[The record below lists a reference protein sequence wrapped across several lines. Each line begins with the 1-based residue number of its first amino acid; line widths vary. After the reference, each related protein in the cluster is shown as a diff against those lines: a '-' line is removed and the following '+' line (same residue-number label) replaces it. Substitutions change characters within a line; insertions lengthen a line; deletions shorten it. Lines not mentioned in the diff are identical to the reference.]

1 MKRKS
6 HGIAMYIQ
14 PEEMASRGY
23 AQDAEGFAAYAREAL
38 RDEGMSAGGMTLEV
52 FSGAGGI
59 MLFCEPHERTL
70 TRFSAFDDLVAAAGE
85 LVSVRPARSALW
97 HTDGAW
103 YLELCDESARVW
115 AATAIAREYGAAAT
129 APSVWL
135 REHATRVAASM
146 AVERL
151 AELA

>member
-1 MKRKS
+1 MKRRS

-14 PEEMASRGY
+14 PEEMEQRGY

-38 RDEGMSAGGMTLEV
+38 RGEGMSTGGMTLEV

-70 TRFSAFDDLVAAAGE
+70 TRFSSLNDLVAAAGE
-85 LVSVRPARSALW
+85 LAGVAPAHSALW
-97 HTDGAW
+97 HGDGVW
-103 YLELCDESARVW
+103 YLELCDEPERVW
-115 AATAIAREYGAAAT
+115 AATAVAREHGSAAA

-135 REHATRVAASM
+135 REHLSPVAPEK

>member
-1 MKRKS
+1 MKRRT

-14 PEEMASRGY
+14 PEEMESRGF

-38 RDEGMSAGGMTLEV
+38 RGEGMSAGGMTLEV

-70 TRFSAFDDLVAAAGE
+70 TRFSAFDDLIAAAGE
-85 LVSVRPARSALW
+85 LVGVAPAHSALW
-97 HTDGAW
+97 HGDGVW

-115 AATAIAREYGAAAT
+115 AATAVAREYGTAST
-129 APSVWL
+129 APTIWL
-135 REHATRVAASM
+135 REHLSSVAPEK

>member
-14 PEEMASRGY
+14 PEDMASRGY
-23 AQDAEGFAAYAREAL
+23 TQDAEGFAAYAREAL
-38 RDEGMSAGGMTLEV
+38 RGEGMSAGGMTLEV

-70 TRFSAFDDLVAAAGE
+70 TRFSTFDDLVAAAGE
-85 LVSVRPARSALW
+85 LVSVTPAHSALW
-97 HTDGAW
+97 HSDGVW

-115 AATAIAREYGAAAT
+115 AATAIAREYGAASA
-129 APSVWL
+129 APTIWL
-135 REHATRVAASM
+135 REHTASIASEK
-146 AVERL
+146 AVETL
-151 AELA
+151 AALA

>member
-1 MKRKS
+1 MKRRT

-14 PEEMASRGY
+14 PEEMESRGF

-38 RDEGMSAGGMTLEV
+38 RGEGMSAGGMTLEV

-70 TRFSAFDDLVAAAGE
+70 TRFSSLNDLVAAARE
-85 LVSVRPARSALW
+85 ISTVAPAHSALW
-97 HTDGAW
+97 HGDGVW

-115 AATAIAREYGAAAT
+115 AATAVAREYGAAST
-129 APSVWL
+129 APTIWL
-135 REHATRVAASM
+135 REHLSSVAPEK

-151 AELA
+151 AELV

>member
-1 MKRKS
+1 MKRRS

-14 PEEMASRGY
+14 PEEMEQRGY

-38 RDEGMSAGGMTLEV
+38 RGEGMSAGGMTLEV

-70 TRFSAFDDLVAAAGE
+70 TRFSSLNDLVAAARE
-85 LVSVRPARSALW
+85 ILTVAPAHSALW
-97 HTDGAW
+97 RTDGVW
-103 YLELCDESARVW
+103 YLELCDESERVW
-115 AATAIAREYGAAAT
+115 AATAVAREYGSAAA

-135 REHATRVAASM
+135 REHTDAVAPDK